1 PILVIRRVDESAVL
15 PADVHPDNAG
25 LPVVSDTVN
34 DPREVVSDVNSNGV
48 VGHPAPTG
56 VIRVV
61 TVPLRVDIRVLRLKE
76 RLVINGSKG
85 KLRRPT
91 NVPRD
96 DTDTD
101 EITDIEDVLRGQLL
115 PDSGIQDRPE
125 LPVKSLQRLRSGS
138 RTTKRSDRFPGRSN
152 LRVVKPRMRQSRN
165 KVGVHQPGNRINP
178 TFPAVL
184 DNYVHLNVIRR
195 RQHREPIGPLEI
207 EADPNTEHRRLHE
220 ES

>member
-1 PILVIRRVDESAVL
+1 RVVALCPPILVIRRVDETGVL
-15 PADVHPDNAG
+15 PADVHQDNAG
-25 LPVVSDTVN
+25 LPVVSDTDN
-34 DPREVVSDVNSNGV
+34 DPREVVSDGSSDGV

-125 LPVKSLQRLRSGS
+125 LPVKSL
-138 RTTKRSDRFPGRSN
+138 
-152 LRVVKPRMRQSRN
+152 
-165 KVGVHQPGNRINP
+165 
-178 TFPAVL
+178 
-184 DNYVHLNVIRR
+184 
-195 RQHREPIGPLEI
+195 
-207 EADPNTEHRRLHE
+207 
-220 ES
+220 